1 MRTFKTIE
9 DLRVALVAFA
19 RRYNETWLVARHG
32 YKTRARVREE
42 QTMSRLAID
51 PTPVAALA
59 LAA

>member
-1 MRTFKTIE
+1 
-9 DLRVALVAFA
+9 LRVALVAFA

-32 YKTRARVREE
+32 YKTPARVREE

-51 PTPVAALA
+51 PTPVAALP

>member
-32 YKTRARVREE
+32 YKTPARVREE
-42 QTMSRLAID
+42 QIMSRLAID